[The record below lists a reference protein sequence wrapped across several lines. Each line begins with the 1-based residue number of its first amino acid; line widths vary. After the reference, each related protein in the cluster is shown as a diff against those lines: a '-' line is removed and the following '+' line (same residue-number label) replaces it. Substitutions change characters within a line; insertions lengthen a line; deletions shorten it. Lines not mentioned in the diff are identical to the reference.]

1 MRKGENDVR
10 QTGVFR
16 DENKKIQDWRKIAF
30 KVKKARKKLNF
41 KFE

>member
-10 QTGVFR
+10 HTGVIR
-16 DENKKIQDWRKIAF
+16 DENTKIQDLRNIVF